1 MLRFILQRIL
11 ITIPLLFSVG
21 VLAFLLVDLIPGSPA
36 VVMLQDAATP
46 ENVAILEEQMG
57 LNDPLPERF
66 IRWTSG
72 AIVGDFGNSVL
83 IERPVTQ
90 MLLERL
96 QPTMSIAVGGL
107 LLGIILGLFL
117 GVFAGLYPGSILD
130 RIITILTS
138 ALIGVPGFLLGIILI
153 LYFALNRGWF
163 PVIGYSPIQD
173 GFSAWLNTITLP
185 ASALAIPTSALVA
198 RQMRSSMSN
207 VLQSKYIQAARAGGI
222 PRWRIVS
229 RYALRNAMI
238 PVVTVIGFRIAV
250 ILGSTFVIELVFNI
264 SGIGRLLV
272 KSVLDQD
279 VPVIQGGMVLV
290 AFIVAIS
297 SLIIDLSYA
306 WLNPRVR
313 LE

>member
-1 MLRFILQRIL
+1 MLRYILQRLL
-11 ITIPLLFSVG
+11 ITIPLILSIG
-21 VLAFLLVDLIPGSPA
+21 ILAFFLVDLIPGSPA

-46 ENVAILEEQMG
+46 ENIAILEEQMG
-57 LNDPLPERF
+57 LNDPLPQRF
-66 IRWTSG
+66 IRWMSG
-72 AIVGDFGNSVL
+72 ALVGDFGESVL
-83 IERPVTQ
+83 TERPVTE

-107 LLGIILGLFL
+107 LLGIVLGLFF
-117 GVFAGLYPGSILD
+117 GISAGLYPGSILD
-130 RIITILTS
+130 RVITILTS
-138 ALIGVPGFLLGIILI
+138 TLIGVPGFLLGIILI
-153 LYFALNRGWF
+153 IYFALEQGWF
-163 PVIGYSPIQD
+163 PAIGYVPIQD
-173 GFSAWLNTITLP
+173 GFSEWLNSITLP
-185 ASALAIPTSALVA
+185 AIALAIPTSALVA

-207 VLQSKYIQAARAGGI
+207 VLQSKYIQAARAGGV

-290 AFIVAIS
+290 ALIVAIS
-297 SLIIDLSYA
+297 SLLIDLSYA

-313 LE
+313 LD

>member
-1 MLRFILQRIL
+1 M
-11 ITIPLLFSVG
+11 
-21 VLAFLLVDLIPGSPA
+21 
-36 VVMLQDAATP
+36 
-46 ENVAILEEQMG
+46 
-57 LNDPLPERF
+57 PERF
-66 IRWTSG
+66 VRWMSG
-72 AIVGDFGNSVL
+72 AVVGDFGDSIL
-83 IERPVTQ
+83 TKRPVTE

-96 QPTMSIAVGGL
+96 QPTMAIAIGGL
-107 LLGIILGLFL
+107 LLGIILGLLL
-117 GVFAGLYPGSILD
+117 GVIAGLYPGSLLD
-130 RIITILTS
+130 RFITIFTS
-138 ALIGVPGFLLGIILI
+138 TLIGVPGFLLGIILI

-173 GFSAWLNTITLP
+173 GVGAWLHTITLP
-185 ASALAIPTSALVA
+185 ATALAIPTSALVS

-279 VPVIQGGMVLV
+279 VPVIQGGLVLV
-290 AFIVAIS
+290 ALIVAIS
-297 SLIIDLSYA
+297 SLLIDLSYA

>member
-1 MLRFILQRIL
+1 MLRYIIERLL

-36 VVMLQDAATP
+36 EVMLQDAATP

-57 LNDPLPERF
+57 LNDPLPQRF
-66 IRWTSG
+66 VRWMSG
-72 AIVGDFGNSVL
+72 AVVGDFGHSVL
-83 IERPVTQ
+83 TERPVTE

-96 QPTMSIAVGGL
+96 EPTIAIAIAGL
-107 LLGIILGLFL
+107 LLGIIVGLL
-117 GVFAGLYPGSILD
+117 TGIVAGLYPGSLLD
-130 RIITILTS
+130 RLITIATS
-138 ALIGVPGFLLGIILI
+138 ALVGIPGFLLGIILI
-153 LYFALNRGWF
+153 IYFGLRLGWF
-163 PVIGYSPIQD
+163 PVIGYSPISE
-173 GFSAWLNTITLP
+173 GIGEWLHSITLP
-185 ASALAIPTSALVA
+185 AFALAIPTGALVA

-207 VLQSKYIQAARAGGI
+207 VLQSKYVQAARAGGI

-229 RYALRNAMI
+229 RYALPNAMI
-238 PVVTVIGFRIAV
+238 PVITVIGFRIAV

-264 SGIGRLLV
+264 SGVGRLLV

-279 VPVIQGGMVLV
+279 VPVIQGGLMLV

-297 SLIIDLSYA
+297 SLLIDLSYA

-313 LE
+313 LS

>member
-1 MLRFILQRIL
+1 MARFIIQRLL

-21 VLAFLLVDLIPGSPA
+21 ILAFLLVDLIPGSPA
-36 VVMLQDAATP
+36 VVMLQDAATE
-46 ENVAILEEQMG
+46 ENIAILEEEMG
-57 LNDPLPERF
+57 LNDPFGQRLL
-66 IRWTSG
+66 RWMSG
-72 AIVGDFGNSVL
+72 AVVGDFGNSVL
-83 IERPVTQ
+83 TKRPVTE

-96 QPTMSIAVGGL
+96 QPTLAISVGGL
-107 LLGIILGLFL
+107 LLGITIGLLLGIL
-117 GVFAGLYPGSILD
+117 AGLYPGSFLD
-130 RIITILTS
+130 RFITILTS
-138 ALIGVPGFLLGIILI
+138 TLIGLPGFLLGILLI
-153 LYFALNRGWF
+153 IYFGLNLGWF

-173 GFSAWLNTITLP
+173 GFREWLHTITLP
-185 ASALAIPTSALVA
+185 ASALAIPTSALIS

-279 VPVIQGGMVLV
+279 IPVIQGGLVLV
-290 AFIVAIS
+290 AAIVAIS
-297 SLIIDLSYA
+297 SLLIDLSYA

>member
-46 ENVAILEEQMG
+46 ENIAILEEQMG
-57 LNDPLPERF
+57 LNDPLPVRF
-66 IRWTSG
+66 TRWMGG

-83 IERPVTQ
+83 TERPVTE

-96 QPTMSIAVGGL
+96 QPTVSIALGGLFIGIIFGL
-107 LLGIILGLFL
+107 LLG
-117 GVFAGLYPGSILD
+117 VVAGLYPGSLLD
-130 RIITILTS
+130 RFITILTS
-138 ALIGVPGFLLGIILI
+138 TLIGVPGFLLGIILI
-153 LYFALNRGWF
+153 LYFGLNLGWF

-173 GFSAWLNTITLP
+173 GLSAWLYTITLP
-185 ASALAIPTSALVA
+185 ACALAIPTSALVA

-207 VLQSKYIQAARAGGI
+207 VLQSKYIQAARAGGV

-272 KSVLDQD
+272 KSVIDQD
-279 VPVIQGGMVLV
+279 IPVIQGGLMLV
-290 AFIVAIS
+290 ALIVAIS
-297 SLIIDLSYA
+297 SLLIDLSYA